1 MKYSTSLLLLLVFI
15 FSSNMSFSS
24 DSDLVGV
31 WADTYGNYYDFQ
43 KDGAFYGYNMVGEE
57 KIIGAIGT
65 YRVVKQSLIINIKES
80 QNDKINPGDM
90 PRVDRLAGGKWAV
103 RTAAHGAQHLA
114 QGLDDDPSA
123 DTLVAKAEARQVV
136 FVKEVAEGTVT
147 EVVEQPGHAQQLL
160 DEALGWHPRVVRPK
174 RGVEVPGEASRDV
187 HRPEG
192 VLEPGVFRPGEDPAR
207 ALELVDVAQ
216 PLHPRAVEYRLLAD
230 FAGDKRHGELQIVVD
245 RIRN

>member
-57 KIIGAIGT
+57 KFIGAIGT

-90 PRVDRLAGGKWAV
+90 PEIQYEIKNGLLIFIESGQEVNRLK
-103 RTAAHGAQHLA
+103 
-114 QGLDDDPSA
+114 
-123 DTLVAKAEARQVV
+123 K
-136 FVKEVAEGTVT
+136 VK
-147 EVVEQPGHAQQLL
+147 
-160 DEALGWHPRVVRPK
+160 
-174 RGVEVPGEASRDV
+174 
-187 HRPEG
+187 
-192 VLEPGVFRPGEDPAR
+192 
-207 ALELVDVAQ
+207 
-216 PLHPRAVEYRLLAD
+216 
-230 FAGDKRHGELQIVVD
+230 
-245 RIRN
+245 